1 MKRVFDFIIS
11 LFALIILSPLFLLIS
26 LIILIGDGKPVL
38 FRQKRVGKNNEL
50 FTIYKFRTMKR
61 GTENVASGKL
71 ENANAKITKFG
82 RILRATSIDEL
93 PQLFNILN
101 GTMSLVGPR
110 PLIPEETEIRELREK
125 YNVYTI
131 RPGITGWAQVNG
143 RDNISLE
150 QKALLDKE
158 YVEKQS
164 LGFDI
169 KILVMTVL
177 KVLRREDVN
186 EGNNRA

>member
-26 LIILIGDGKPVL
+26 LTILIGDGKPVL
-38 FRQKRVGKNNEL
+38 FRQKRVGKDNEL